1 MEIKG
6 TTIVGVK
13 RDGHTVIA
21 GDGQVTAGQS
31 VIMKG
36 NAVKVRRLYND
47 EVIVG
52 FAGTVADAFMLSEK
66 FEEMLNKYSG
76 NLMRSAVALA
86 QLWRGDAGFRQLEA
100 LMIVANKDEML
111 VLDGTATSFSQK
123 AAFARSEAAEITL
136 WRRHALMR
144 NTKMNAKKIAVEAMK
159 VARNLRLHQRSL
171 YRRGGVKWNY
181 PLNR

>member
-1 MEIKG
+1 MIQNAITEKAMEIKG

-36 NAVKVRRLYND
+36 NAVKVRRLYN
-47 EVIVG
+47 
-52 FAGTVADAFMLSEK
+52 DAFMLSEK

-111 VLDGTATSFSQK
+111 VLDGTGNVIQPESGVCAIGSGGNYAL
-123 AAFARSEAAEITL
+123 AAAR
-136 WRRHALMR
+136 ALMR

-159 VARNLRLHQRSL
+159 VASEICVYTNDHFT
-171 YRRGGVKWNY
+171 VEEV
-181 PLNR
+181 